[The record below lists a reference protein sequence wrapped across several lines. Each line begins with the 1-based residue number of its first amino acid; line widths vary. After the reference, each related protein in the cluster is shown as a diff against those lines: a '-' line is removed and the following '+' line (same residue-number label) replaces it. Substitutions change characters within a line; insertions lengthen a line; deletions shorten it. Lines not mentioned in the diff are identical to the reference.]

1 MALKAGKLKEYK
13 FGFISTL
20 HTFGRNLKFNP
31 HLHVLVAE
39 CIIDK
44 QNNVLLINKIMLK
57 NTIIFTMN

>member
-1 MALKAGKLKEYK
+1 MAKKAGKNKNYK

-20 HTFGRNLKFNP
+20 HTFGRDLKFNP

-44 QNNVLLINKIMLK
+44 DNNVKKYDLN
-57 NTIIFTMN
+57 